1 MTKNLTLLENF
12 AKGNRKE
19 TQTKS
24 STLNAVIYTRV
35 SSKIQLDNLSL
46 ETQLKGCTEFA
57 KRFGYNICGQ
67 FGGTY
72 ESAQSDERKEL
83 VRMMNF
89 AKKTKEKISIILVYS
104 LERFSRTGDNAI
116 WLSRE
121 LRQHGITIVSVTQPI
136 DTSNPSGVLQQNILF
151 LFSQYDND
159 LRRQKCVAGMKE
171 KLLKGEWLGMPPMG
185 YKYVHS
191 RFDKEVQR
199 IEIDKKNG
207 PLMRKAFQMK
217 LEGATNTKISEVIT
231 AAGLRLTE
239 KRLSDALRNP
249 FYCGFLSHNLLDGE
263 LVKGKHPALISEK
276 TFLKVND
283 LLKKNPHGFYHSPE
297 NENLPLRRFIRCS
310 DCGAQFTGYL
320 YKKKLKNGKVLPF
333 HYYKCYTKG
342 CKCNKSVSIIHGQ
355 WIDLIKPLQIDASKK
370 VLIRE
375 QLELMWDKYYQTDIE
390 EQSTMKGKLTELNE
404 KLEKVDDRFAVGE
417 IDRPLYEKT
426 KAKLMAEI
434 APIAEA
440 LNTSQISTSCLPELF
455 DKGVEM
461 ASNLSEYWLSATYEE
476 RVTLQNILFP
486 EGIVYDRKNNLLR
499 ASRVNEAIRLIS
511 EISND
516 LNNKKGDYSA
526 FEYAVSPS
534 VVRRGIEPLLPE

>member
-1 MTKNLTLLENF
+1 MTKNLTHLESF
-12 AKGNRKE
+12 AKGSRKE
-19 TQTKS
+19 TQTKGT
-24 STLNAVIYTRV
+24 TLNAVIYTRV

-46 ETQLKGCTEFA
+46 ETQLKGCSEFA
-57 KRFGYNICGQ
+57 KRFGYNVCGQ

-89 AKKTKEKISIILVYS
+89 AKKSKEKISIILVYS

-191 RFDKEVQR
+191 RFDKEAQR
-199 IEIDKKNG
+199 IELDKKNA

-217 LEGATNTKISEVIT
+217 LEGETNTKISEVIT

-249 FYCGFLSHNLLDGE
+249 FYCGFLSHNLLDGQ
-263 LVKGKHPALISEK
+263 LIKGKQPALISEK
-276 TFLKVND
+276 MFLEVND
-283 LLKKNPHGFYHSPE
+283 ILKKNPHGFYHSPE
-297 NENLPLRRFIRCS
+297 NENLPLRRFIKCG

-355 WIDLIKPLQIDASKK
+355 WVDLIKPYQIDASKK

-375 QLELMWDKYYQTDIE
+375 QLELTWNQYNETDME
-390 EQSTMKGKLTELNE
+390 EQGIMKGKLTELKE

-426 KAKLMAEI
+426 KARLLAEI
-434 APIAEA
+434 QPIAEA
-440 LNTSQISTSCLPELF
+440 LNTSAISTSCLPELF
-455 DKGVEM
+455 DKAVEM
-461 ASNLSEYWLSATYEE
+461 AANLTDFWVFGTYEE
-476 RVTLQNILFP
+476 RISLQNILFP
-486 EGIVYDRKNNLLR
+486 DGIVYDKKNNLLR
-499 ASRVNEAIRLIS
+499 ACRENEAFRLIRQ
-511 EISND
+511 ISHFLD
-516 LNNKKGDYSA
+516 KKEGENGT

-534 VVRRGIEPLLPE
+534 VVPTGIEPASKV